1 MNNLSDIEQSV
12 SQLPENEFAKFRLWF
27 WEFEN
32 KKWDDQIIKDIS
44 ENKLAN
50 MANEALA
57 DYNKG
62 KFKTQ

>member
-1 MNNLSDIEQSV
+1 MDTLSDLEQSV

-32 KKWDDQIIKDIS
+32 KKWDTQIKEDIS

-62 KFKTQ
+62 KFKTL

>member
-1 MNNLSDIEQSV
+1 
-12 SQLPENEFAKFRLWF
+12 LWF

-32 KKWDDQIIKDIS
+32 KKWDARIKKDIS

-62 KFKTQ
+62 KFKTL

>member
-1 MNNLSDIEQSV
+1 MNSLSDIEQSV
-12 SQLPENEFAKFRLWF
+12 SQLTKDEFAKFRLWF

-62 KFKTQ
+62 KFKTL